1 MQKLF
6 GGLGIAAIIAIIVAS
21 QTLFIVPETHQVLVL
36 RIGDPVRQYS
46 EPGLKWK
53 LPFVEQAKTFDTR
66 VLDVD
71 PPAEQII
78 LADQKRLVIDTFARY
93 KITDMLEFHKTLNSE
108 AQAVP
113 RLRNMIN
120 SNVRSRLGNVPLQD
134 LLSAKRAEIMDRI
147 RVDVNKEVERFGLE
161 IVDVRIGRADLPEQT
176 SQAIYARMRSERE
189 QEAAE
194 FRAQGQQAS
203 QEIKAGADRERTV
216 LISEAKKKAETIR
229 GEGDEKAITLY
240 AEAYGADEDFFS
252 FYRSM
257 GAYKKAIDTDNSTL
271 VLTPESD
278 FFRYFSQG
286 PTGKP
291 AR

>member
-6 GGLGIAAIIAIIVAS
+6 GGLGIAAIITIIIAS

-53 LPFVEQAKTFDTR
+53 LPFIEQAKTFDTR

-71 PPAEQII
+71 PPAEQVI

-93 KITDMLEFHKTLNSE
+93 KIVDMLEFHKRLNSE
-108 AQAVP
+108 AQAEP

-134 LLSAKRAEIMDRI
+134 ILSAKRAAIMDMI
-147 RVDVNKEVERFGLE
+147 RADVNLEVARFG
-161 IVDVRIGRADLPEQT
+161 IDIIDVRIGRADLPEQT
-176 SQAIYARMRSERE
+176 SQAIYSRMRSERE

-194 FRAQGQQAS
+194 FRAQGQEMS

-216 LISEAKKKAETIR
+216 LVSEAQRKAEIIR
-229 GEGDEKAITLY
+229 GEGDEESITIY
-240 AEAYGADEDFFS
+240 ADAYGADEGFFS

-257 GAYKKAIDTDNSTL
+257 GAYEEAINTDNSTL
-271 VLTPESD
+271 VLTPDSD
-278 FFRYFSQG
+278 FFRYFGQG
-286 PTGKP
+286 PTGEA

>member
-1 MQKLF
+1 MHKFLS
-6 GGLGIAAIIAIIVAS
+6 GMGIAVIAAIIIAS

-36 RIGDPVRQYS
+36 RIGDPVRHYA

-53 LPFVEQAKTFDTR
+53 LPFIEQAKTFDSR

-71 PPAEQII
+71 PPSEEVI

-93 KITDMLEFHKTLNSE
+93 RIVDMLLFHKTLNSE
-108 AQAVP
+108 EQAVQ

-120 SNVRSRLGNVPLQD
+120 SNVRSRLGNVSLND
-134 LLSAKRAEIMDRI
+134 ILSAKRVDIMNMI
-147 RVDVNKEVERFGLE
+147 RADVNLQVARFGLD

-194 FRAQGQQAS
+194 FRAQGQQGA
-203 QEIKAGADRERTV
+203 QEIMARADRERTV
-216 LISEAKKKAETIR
+216 LLSEAQRNAEVIR
-229 GEGDEKAITLY
+229 GEGDEQAITIY
-240 AEAYGADEDFFS
+240 AESYGADPEFFS

-257 GAYKKAIDTDNSTL
+257 GAYEKAIANDNSTL
-271 VLTPESD
+271 ILTPNSD
-278 FFRYFSQG
+278 FFRFFGTG
-286 PTGKP
+286 PA